1 MHGLPK
7 PAPTARGAAALLAL
21 LATIVVANLLF
32 HVNVEPPA
40 SGPRFSEQ
48 GSETVPANCVLRE
61 GGGMY
66 GRNDTSDAP
75 PADTVAQCQINQ
87 PKWI

>member
-1 MHGLPK
+1 MRGPRN
-7 PAPTARGAAALLAL
+7 PGPSPQGAAALLAL
-21 LATIVVANLLF
+21 LATIVAANLLF

-40 SGPRFSEQ
+40 PGPRLSEQ
-48 GSETVPANCVLRE
+48 GSDTVPANCVLRE

-87 PKWI
+87 PTWI